1 VRVLVTGGA
10 GYIGSHLVDALIK
23 RGDEVLVI
31 DNLSTGRIENLRH
44 LLAHPTFHFINDS
57 ILNESLLERFTPS
70 MDLMVHL
77 AAAVGVRHVLHDPL
91 AAINTNVRGTEVVL
105 GLAFKY
111 WKRLVLASTSE
122 IYGKASQV
130 PFREDDDRVLGS
142 TAVARWSYSMSKAID
157 EHFAFAYAAK
167 GLPVS
172 IVRYFN
178 SYGPRLDERGYGS
191 VVANFIRQAL
201 RGEPLTVHGDGMQT
215 RCFTYIEDTVAGT
228 LLASEVRG
236 AIGEAFNIGSTVETS
251 IHELARMIKRLTR
264 SKSPVEFLPY
274 EAYYG
279 EGFEDT
285 RRRVPSVDKAK
296 RILGF
301 LPRVNL
307 ETGLRKT
314 IAWFR
319 EYSAY
324 DRPPG
329 GNNPGFPPHNRR
341 RRGTEAKG

>member
-1 VRVLVTGGA
+1 VKVLTTGGA

-23 RGDEVLVI
+23 RGDEALVI
-31 DNLSTGRIENLRH
+31 DNLSTGKIENIRH
-44 LLAHPTFHFINDS
+44 LLGHPAFHFINDS
-57 ILNESLLERFTPS
+57 ILNEPLLERFVPS
-70 MDLMVHL
+70 MDLIFHL
-77 AAAVGVRHVLHDPL
+77 AAAVGVRNILQDPL

-111 WKRLVLASTSE
+111 WKRLVLASSSE
-122 IYGKASQV
+122 IYGKASHL

-157 EHFAFAYAAK
+157 EHFAFAYAVK

-191 VVANFIRQAL
+191 VVANLTRQAL
-201 RGEPLTVHGDGMQT
+201 RGEPITVHGDGKQT

-228 LLASEVRG
+228 LLAGEVKE
-236 AIGEAFNIGSTVETS
+236 AIGEAFNIGTTHE
-251 IHELARMIKRLTR
+251 IRILELARLVKRLTR
-264 SKSPVEFLPY
+264 SKSPIEFEAY

-285 RRRVPSVDKAK
+285 RRRVPSGEKAK
-296 RILGF
+296 RLLGF
-301 LPRVNL
+301 TPRVDL
-307 ETGLRKT
+307 ETGLKKT
-314 IAWFR
+314 IAWCR
-319 EYSAY
+319 EH
-324 DRPPG
+324 
-329 GNNPGFPPHNRR
+329 FTH
-341 RRGTEAKG
+341 

>member
-1 VRVLVTGGA
+1 MRVLVTGGA

-31 DNLSTGRIENLRH
+31 DNLSTGKIENIRH
-44 LLAHPTFHFINDS
+44 VLGHPTFHFINDS
-57 ILNESLLERFTPS
+57 ILNEALLERFVPS
-70 MDLMVHL
+70 MDLIFHL
-77 AAAVGVRHVLHDPL
+77 AAAVGVRNVLQDPL

-122 IYGKASQV
+122 IYGKASHV

-157 EHFAFAYAAK
+157 EHFAFAYTVK

-172 IVRYFN
+172 ILRYFN

-191 VVANFIRQAL
+191 VVANLTRQAL
-201 RGEPLTVHGDGMQT
+201 RGEPLTVHGDGKQT
-215 RCFTYIEDTVAGT
+215 RCFTYIDDTVAGT
-228 LLASEVRG
+228 LLAGEVKE
-236 AIGEAFNIGSTVETS
+236 AIGEAFNIGSPNETS
-251 IHELARMIKRLTR
+251 ILDLAKLIKRLTR
-264 SKSPVEFLPY
+264 SKSPIAFQAY

-279 EGFEDT
+279 EGFEDP

-296 RILGF
+296 RLLGF
-301 LPRVNL
+301 APKVDL
-307 ETGLRKT
+307 ETGLKKT
-314 IAWFR
+314 IAWCR
-319 EYSAY
+319 EH
-324 DRPPG
+324 
-329 GNNPGFPPHNRR
+329 FTH
-341 RRGTEAKG
+341 

>member
-1 VRVLVTGGA
+1 MRVLVTGGA

-31 DNLSTGRIENLRH
+31 DNLSTGKIENIRH
-44 LLAHPTFHFINDS
+44 VLGHPTFHFINDS
-57 ILNESLLERFTPS
+57 ILNEALLERFVPS
-70 MDLMVHL
+70 MDLIFHL
-77 AAAVGVRHVLHDPL
+77 AAAVGVRNVLQDPL

-122 IYGKASQV
+122 IYGKASHV

-157 EHFAFAYAAK
+157 EHFAFAYAVK

-172 IVRYFN
+172 ILRYFN

-191 VVANFIRQAL
+191 VVANLTRQAL
-201 RGEPLTVHGDGMQT
+201 RGEPLTVHGDGKQT
-215 RCFTYIEDTVAGT
+215 RCFTYIDDTVAGT
-228 LLASEVRG
+228 LLAGEVKE
-236 AIGEAFNIGSTVETS
+236 AVGEAFNIGSPNETS
-251 IHELARMIKRLTR
+251 ILDLAKLIKRLTR
-264 SKSPVEFLPY
+264 SKSPIAFQAY

-279 EGFEDT
+279 EGFEDP

-296 RILGF
+296 RLLGF
-301 LPRVNL
+301 APKADL
-307 ETGLRKT
+307 ETGLKKT
-314 IAWFR
+314 IAWCR
-319 EYSAY
+319 EH
-324 DRPPG
+324 
-329 GNNPGFPPHNRR
+329 FTH
-341 RRGTEAKG
+341 

>member
-1 VRVLVTGGA
+1 MRVLVTGGA
-10 GYIGSHLVDALIK
+10 GYIGSHLLDALIK
-23 RGDEVLVI
+23 RGDEVLVL
-31 DNLSTGRIENLRH
+31 DNLTTGRIENLRH
-44 LLAHPTFHFINDS
+44 HLGHPAFHFVNDT
-57 ILNESLLERFTPS
+57 ILNEALLERFVPS
-70 MDLMVHL
+70 MDLIFHL
-77 AAAVGVRHVLHDPL
+77 AAAVGVRNVLQDPL

-111 WKRLVLASTSE
+111 WKRLVLASSSE
-122 IYGKASQV
+122 IYGKASHI

-201 RGEPLTVHGDGMQT
+201 RGEPITVHGDGKQT
-215 RCFTYIEDTVAGT
+215 RCFTSIDDTVAGT
-228 LLASEVRG
+228 LLAGEVK
-236 AIGEAFNIGSTVETS
+236 AAVGEAFNIGSTRETS
-251 IHELARMIKRLTR
+251 ILDLATTIKRLAR
-264 SKSPVEFLPY
+264 SRSPITFVAY

-285 RRRVPSVDKAK
+285 RRRVPSVEKAK
-296 RILGF
+296 RLLGF
-301 LPRVNL
+301 TPKVSL
-307 ETGLRKT
+307 ETGLKKT
-314 IAWFR
+314 IPWCRAHFT
-319 EYSAY
+319 
-324 DRPPG
+324 
-329 GNNPGFPPHNRR
+329 H
-341 RRGTEAKG
+341 

>member
-23 RGDEVLVI
+23 RGDEALVI
-31 DNLSTGRIENLRH
+31 DNLSTGKIENVRH
-44 LLAHPTFHFINDS
+44 LLGHPAFHFINDS
-57 ILNESLLERFTPS
+57 ILNEQLLERFIPS
-70 MDLMVHL
+70 MDLIFHL
-77 AAAVGVRHVLHDPL
+77 AAAVGVRNVLQDPL

-111 WKRLVLASTSE
+111 WKRLVLASSSE
-122 IYGKASQV
+122 IYGKARHV

-142 TAVARWSYSMSKAID
+142 SAVARWSYSMSKAID

-172 IVRYFN
+172 ILRYFN

-201 RGEPLTVHGDGMQT
+201 RGEPITVLGDGKQT

-228 LLASEVRG
+228 LLAGEVKE
-236 AIGEAFNIGSTVETS
+236 AIGEAFNIGSPTETR
-251 IHELARMIKRLTR
+251 ILDLARLVKRLTR
-264 SKSPVEFLPY
+264 SKSPIEFQPY

-285 RRRVPSVDKAK
+285 RRRVPSGEKAK
-296 RILGF
+296 RLLGF
-301 LPRVNL
+301 TPRVDL
-307 ETGLRKT
+307 AAGLKKT
-314 IAWFR
+314 IAWCR
-319 EYSAY
+319 EH
-324 DRPPG
+324 
-329 GNNPGFPPHNRR
+329 FTH
-341 RRGTEAKG
+341 

>member
-1 VRVLVTGGA
+1 MRVLITGGA

-23 RGDEVLVI
+23 RGNEVLVI
-31 DNLSTGRIENLRH
+31 DNLSTGKIENLRH
-44 LLAHPTFHFINDS
+44 LLGHPSFHFINDS
-57 ILNESLLERFTPS
+57 ILNEPLLERFVPS
-70 MDLMVHL
+70 MDLIFHL
-77 AAAVGVRHVLHDPL
+77 AAAVGVRNVLQDPL

-122 IYGKASQV
+122 IYGKASHV

-142 TAVARWSYSMSKAID
+142 TAVARWSYSMSKAVD

-201 RGEPLTVHGDGMQT
+201 RGDSITVHGDGKQT
-215 RCFTYIEDTVAGT
+215 RCFTYIEDAVAGT
-228 LLASEVRG
+228 LLAGEVKE
-236 AIGEAFNIGSTVETS
+236 ALGEAFNIGSTRESS
-251 IHELARMIKRLTR
+251 ILDLAKAIKRLTR
-264 SKSPVEFLPY
+264 SKSPIEFVAY

-285 RRRVPSVDKAK
+285 RRRVPSADKAK
-296 RILGF
+296 RLLGF
-301 LPRVNL
+301 TAKVDL
-307 ETGLRKT
+307 EAGLKKT
-314 IAWFR
+314 IAWCR
-319 EYSAY
+319 EHFA
-324 DRPPG
+324 
-329 GNNPGFPPHNRR
+329 H
-341 RRGTEAKG
+341 